1 MGIMGSID
9 GRKILVVDDNAD
21 SAQSMAFVL
30 RTLGH
35 EADYMTDSRRVV
47 AAVKEKRPHAV
58 FLDIGMPHIDGF
70 QLAQLL
76 KRENRDLC
84 VVAISG
90 HDSADDRRRGRESG
104 FDAHVAK
111 PADAHMLQSILA
123 TIFGPRAPR

>member
-1 MGIMGSID
+1 MASIA

-21 SAQSMAFVL
+21 SAQSMAVVL

-35 EADYMTDSRRVV
+35 DADYVSDPRRVV
-47 AAVKEKRPHAV
+47 AAVKEKRPDAV

-70 QLAQLL
+70 RLAQLL
-76 KRENRDLC
+76 KRENGELC

-90 HDSADDRRRGRESG
+90 HDSPDDRKRGRESG
-104 FDAHVAK
+104 FDAYVAK
-111 PADAHMLQSILA
+111 PADAPMLQSILA

>member
-1 MGIMGSID
+1 MSSLD
-9 GRKILVVDDNAD
+9 GRRILVVDDSAD

-35 EADYMTDSRRVV
+35 SAEYLSDPRRVLG
-47 AAVKEKRPHAV
+47 AVRETKPDVV

-76 KRENRDLC
+76 RREHADMC
-84 VVAISG
+84 IVAISG
-90 HDSADDRRRGRESG
+90 HDSPQDRRRGREAG

-111 PADAHMLQSILA
+111 PADVHMLQSILA
-123 TIFGPRAPR
+123 TIFAPRSPR